1 MNLALGKLRR
11 RQRQTS
17 TRRRKAEGSAA
28 RERARNARFALAG
41 FIVLGA
47 AITFGVHTTWAPP
60 VPVVKITSMK
70 VPTDTVSRKFA
81 ENHVGRL
88 FFDSVEGA
96 VCRELQF
103 NNDTGRFSNER
114 SMRCDDAQLRREDVA
129 DAPQT
134 DARVR
139 AFSIRG
145 SFSPH

>member
-1 MNLALGKLRR
+1 MNLALGTLRR
-11 RQRQTS
+11 RQRQKS

-60 VPVVKITSMK
+60 APVRITSMK
-70 VPTDTVSRKFA
+70 VPTDTASRKFA

-96 VCRELQF
+96 VCREMQF
-103 NNDTGRFSNER
+103 NNDTGRFSDEKR
-114 SMRCDDAQLRREDVA
+114 LYCDDAQARREDVA
-129 DAPQT
+129 DTPQT
-134 DARVR
+134 DARAR

-145 SFSPH
+145 SFTAR